1 MNRMNCAILYEKH
14 KNSSAKRIETVV
26 FRRFFPIL
34 QRHIRI
40 FLIASLPWE
49 SIFYFLTEKSGGSCR
64 RARFLLVFALRY
76 LIFSVFK

>member
-40 FLIASLPWE
+40 FFDRI
-49 SIFYFLTEKSGGSCR
+49 
-64 RARFLLVFALRY
+64 FALGKH
-76 LIFSVFK
+76 LLFSDRKVWRVLPPARGFYWFSLCAT

>member
-34 QRHIRI
+34 RRHIRI

-64 RARFLLVFALRY
+64 PRAVFIGFRFALLDFQR
-76 LIFSVFK
+76 F